1 MTSNQFNP
9 KEALFFASCPRG
21 TEELLKEE
29 ATELGLSPIVK
40 TGGVGFKTDVKKA
53 IKFIFHSRLASRVFM
68 EVGYFFIK
76 KEDDIYHEA
85 KKIGWSD
92 YMTTNDTFK
101 INTLFDRDTKKR
113 FHNSI
118 YLSQKLKDALVDHQ
132 RDHFGKRSN
141 VETTKP
147 THSFLQRI
155 ETKGKSSKVMVY
167 LDLCGMP
174 LDKRGYRDSS
184 VHQAPLRENLAA
196 AILKSADYTK
206 KDKFFDP
213 MSGSGTLL
221 VEAVMIAADIA
232 PSFIQLKNV
241 KKPYNFTRH
250 KWFRDLDLMDWYMKE
265 VEKIVANSRSK
276 IEKLKEGKFFCNDI
290 ENDNIKLIKKHLRKC
305 FGRVDFVTFFNEDFL
320 KMAAYPKANFI
331 VMNPPYGKR
340 LGQSEN
346 IKSLYH
352 NIGETLKNQCQN
364 SRAFIFTIKDDLHKE
379 IRLKTSRKTPF
390 FNGDLECRLFEYQIE
405 S

>member
-1 MTSNQFNP
+1 M
-9 KEALFFASCPRG
+9 
-21 TEELLKEE
+21 
-29 ATELGLSPIVK
+29 
-40 TGGVGFKTDVKKA
+40 
-53 IKFIFHSRLASRVFM
+53 
-68 EVGYFFIK
+68 
-76 KEDDIYHEA
+76 
-85 KKIGWSD
+85 
-92 YMTTNDTFK
+92 
-101 INTLFDRDTKKR
+101 
-113 FHNSI
+113 
-118 YLSQKLKDALVDHQ
+118 
-132 RDHFGKRSN
+132 
-141 VETTKP
+141 
-147 THSFLQRI
+147 
-155 ETKGKSSKVMVY
+155 
-167 LDLCGMP
+167 
-174 LDKRGYRDSS
+174 
-184 VHQAPLRENLAA
+184 
-196 AILKSADYTK
+196 
-206 KDKFFDP
+206 
-213 MSGSGTLL
+213 
-221 VEAVMIAADIA
+221 
-232 PSFIQLKNV
+232 
-241 KKPYNFTRH
+241 
-250 KWFRDLDLMDWYMKE
+250 
-265 VEKIVANSRSK
+265 ANSRSK